1 MSGFGC
7 GCGCGCFCVFLIML
21 VRVTQQVFRIETRCP
36 HLQDE
41 QPRKEFGTFFLLC
54 RYTRFP
60 LKLTCLQWTTIQL
73 HWQHALWKKKKLI
86 HRYAPSSR
94 QHPMN
99 ISWRTVLN
107 LNEPWLLLRSLANP
121 VSLNCPSLRRPPLH
135 THWRTHPICVVGYA
149 WIISHQ

>member
-1 MSGFGC
+1 MSGFCC

-36 HLQDE
+36 HLQEE

-86 HRYAPSSR
+86 HRYASSSR

-99 ISWRTVLN
+99 ISWRTGLN
-107 LNEPWLLLRSLANP
+107 LKERWLLLRSLANP
-121 VSLNCPSLRRPPLH
+121 VSLNCPSLRGPPLH

-149 WIISHQ
+149 WIILHQ